1 MAASGFRPDIE
12 GLRAVAVGLVV
23 AFHAGVPLVGGGF
36 VGVDVFFVISGF
48 LITGLLAKE
57 LHRSGS
63 VSLTGFYARRVRR
76 LLPLST
82 VVLVSVATA
91 ALFVVPVINR
101 PDLAGDVRSSA
112 LWFAN
117 WHFAAGSTQY
127 MADVDKSPVLHYWSL
142 SVEEQFY
149 VLWPLLILLVA
160 GFSRTR
166 RHTAWSVLR
175 NRLVLALSLV
185 LVASFTWSVLSTGD
199 SGPWAYFGLHT
210 RAWELAA
217 GGLLALLAPAL
228 RQLTRRAGVVFG
240 LVGLAMIVVSA
251 LAFSRSTPFP
261 GWAAALPVAGAVLVL
276 AAGER
281 TQDGA
286 GRLLGTGPFMYVG
299 RISYG
304 WYLWHWPC
312 LVLAGVIWAPA
323 VDDPD
328 LVASSA
334 RSLGLWPVLGAVVV
348 SFLLASLT
356 YRVVEAPVRRSRVLV
371 VSRART
377 LSFGAALLVVAVSV
391 PAVLLGSGGSVP
403 AVAAAAVQDDST
415 DWAGL
420 PIPGASPSAPSGDAA
435 RSAQLLYVAPKGQA
449 PARTASMTPAQA
461 RSDNGSPANCFID
474 FPSTTVDPAC
484 VFGDPHGSKVVVLFG
499 DSNAAQWFPAVRRI
513 ATRYGWKLYFWAKP
527 ACAFADVRQFTTAF
541 NREFTEC
548 AQWRKSVYAQLDT
561 MPRIDMIVVGR
572 NLSYADSVMDET
584 DQVPRGAAGFAIW
597 KQGVDKSF
605 ARLGTLTQR
614 VVMMLDVPRPG
625 QNVPT
630 CLSRNPT
637 NPSACD
643 FARAKAVHV
652 DQKIFDVEKT
662 VLPPGNVVR
671 YVDMTDAIC
680 TSDPCSV
687 LSHTGTVLFR
697 DVHHMTATFARE
709 LAPTLAKI
717 LLPLLPAA

>member
-1 MAASGFRPDIE
+1 
-12 GLRAVAVGLVV
+12 
-23 AFHAGVPLVGGGF
+23 
-36 VGVDVFFVISGF
+36 
-48 LITGLLAKE
+48 
-57 LHRSGS
+57 
-63 VSLTGFYARRVRR
+63 
-76 LLPLST
+76 
-82 VVLVSVATA
+82 
-91 ALFVVPVINR
+91 
-101 PDLAGDVRSSA
+101 
-112 LWFAN
+112 
-117 WHFAAGSTQY
+117 
-127 MADVDKSPVLHYWSL
+127 
-142 SVEEQFY
+142 
-149 VLWPLLILLVA
+149 
-160 GFSRTR
+160 
-166 RHTAWSVLR
+166 
-175 NRLVLALSLV
+175 
-185 LVASFTWSVLSTGD
+185 
-199 SGPWAYFGLHT
+199 
-210 RAWELAA
+210 
-217 GGLLALLAPAL
+217 
-228 RQLTRRAGVVFG
+228 
-240 LVGLAMIVVSA
+240 
-251 LAFSRSTPFP
+251 
-261 GWAAALPVAGAVLVL
+261 
-276 AAGER
+276 
-281 TQDGA
+281 
-286 GRLLGTGPFMYVG
+286 MYVG

-435 RSAQLLYVAPKGQA
+435 GSAQLLYVAPKGQA

-548 AQWRKSVYAQLDT
+548 AQWRKSVYAQLET

-572 NLSYADSVMDET
+572 NLSYHDHVDA
-584 DQVPRGAAGFAIW
+584 RHGFEL
-597 KQGVDKSF
+597 GVDGLAPLRALGELAVERSRELPHVSEGAGRLRPEVELPPVAGRDAPDGREPLGCVGVAEEHDDLAAVAIAEH
-605 ARLGTLTQR
+605 ARR
-614 VVMMLDVPRPG
+614 VDGRRREVD
-625 QNVPT
+625 
-630 CLSRNPT
+630 
-637 NPSACD
+637 
-643 FARAKAVHV
+643 KAV
-652 DQKIFDVEKT
+652 
-662 VLPPGNVVR
+662 GR
-671 YVDMTDAIC
+671 
-680 TSDPCSV
+680 
-687 LSHTGTVLFR
+687 
-697 DVHHMTATFARE
+697 
-709 LAPTLAKI
+709 
-717 LLPLLPAA
+717 